1 MTSSTANP
9 AALTAPIAEH
19 VLHPRLGW
27 GWAAA
32 FVLSLT
38 LVVVLIYALVEL
50 FLFGVGLWGTNIP
63 FVWGFDL
70 INYAWWISIANASSL
85 IAVILALRRHGLR
98 TAVNRFAEAGALF
111 AVICAGI
118 FPIIHLGRPEYFY
131 WVVPYPP
138 TFEVWPQ
145 FRSPLIWDFW
155 SITTHMIV
163 TTLFWY
169 VGLIPDLANIRD
181 RARAGK
187 AKLAFGLLAL
197 GWRGSERQWHN
208 HQLAY
213 RILAALIVPLILVMQ
228 SVVAFE
234 FAVTLVP
241 DWHQMRFPFHFVVS
255 ALSSG
260 FATVLL
266 VALLLRRALRLE
278 AFLTDH
284 SIDMIAKLL
293 LAASVVLAY
302 SYLDEVFSTLL
313 GDPYAR
319 ASFAARVTGQFAPI
333 YWGAVLFAVI
343 LPQALWFARVRV
355 SFAALMAIALSVNVG
370 IWLDRFSVV
379 VIGLYR
385 DYLPSAWGHYQPTAA
400 EWMLLI
406 GTVGL
411 FAAFML
417 LFVRFVPVIVMFETK
432 EEQQKRIHIAHQK
445 EAAP

>member
-1 MTSSTANP
+1 MTSP
-9 AALTAPIAEH
+9 GAAAASITVPVAER

-27 GWAAA
+27 GWTAA
-32 FVLSLT
+32 FLISLALVL
-38 LVVVLIYALVEL
+38 VLIYAIVQL

-85 IAVILALRRHGLR
+85 IAVILALRRHTLR
-98 TAVNRFAEAGALF
+98 TAVNRFAEAAALF
-111 AVICAGI
+111 SVICAGL
-118 FPIIHLGRPEYFY
+118 FPIIHLGRPELFY
-131 WVVPYPP
+131 WVVPYPA

-155 SITTHMIV
+155 SITAHLIV

-169 VGLIPDLANIRD
+169 VGLIPDLANLRD
-181 RARAGK
+181 RAPRGK
-187 AKLAFGLLAL
+187 TKMVYGLLAL
-197 GWRGSERQWHN
+197 GWRGSERHWHN

-213 RILAALIVPLILVMQ
+213 RILAALIVPLILMMQ

-260 FATVLL
+260 LATVLV
-266 VALLLRRALRLE
+266 VALALRWALRLE
-278 AFLTDH
+278 RFITEQNIA
-284 SIDMIAKLL
+284 MIAKLL

-302 SYLDEVFSTLL
+302 SYLDDAFSALL

-319 ASFAARVTGQFAPI
+319 ASFAARVSGRFAPL

-343 LPQALWFARVRV
+343 LPQILWLARVRTRFV
-355 SFAALMAIALSVNVG
+355 ALIGVAVGVNVG

-379 VIGLYR
+379 IIGLYR
-385 DYLPSAWGHYQPTAA
+385 DYLPSAWGDYQPTAA

-406 GTVGL
+406 GTIGL
-411 FAAFML
+411 FAAAML

-432 EEQQKRIHIAHQK
+432 EERRRRLHVEQQG
-445 EAAP
+445 EARA